1 MKPLIRTATPDDF
14 PTLVAID
21 QSCFEENI
29 AYDAYELK
37 YFMSRRGATTLVAE
51 INGTIAGFLLMDV
64 EHERKR
70 AVLVTLDLLAS
81 YRRQGIGSQLLAR
94 SESVLTGANIPLY
107 ELQVDT
113 SNSVAIHFYKEHGF
127 HTVRTLQNY
136 YTNGADAYLMEREI
150 GMGTDL

>member
-1 MKPLIRTATPDDF
+1 MKRLIRSATPDDF

-37 YFMSRRGATTLVAE
+37 YFMSLRGATTLVAE
-51 INGTIAGFLLMDV
+51 IDDTIAGFLLMDV
-64 EHERKR
+64 EPKRNR
-70 AVLVTLDLLAS
+70 AVLVTLDILEV
-81 YRRQGIGSQLLAR
+81 YRRQGIGSRLLAR

-113 SNSVAIHFYKEHGF
+113 SNSVAIHFYEEHGF
-127 HTVRTLQNY
+127 HRVRTLQNY

-150 GMGTDL
+150 GMGTDP